1 MIEKENYGKFIKD
14 YRKKSRISQTE
25 LANAIGCNNAYISM
39 IEANKTPISLEKL
52 KEITKAINDFSNT
65 DSSLE
70 KQAEQILK
78 S

>member
-14 YRKKSRISQTE
+14 YRKKNRISQVE
-25 LANAIGCNNAYISM
+25 LANAIGCSNAYIAQ
-39 IEANKTPISLEKL
+39 IESGYSISLEKL

-70 KQAEQILK
+70 KQADEILK
-78 S
+78 TK